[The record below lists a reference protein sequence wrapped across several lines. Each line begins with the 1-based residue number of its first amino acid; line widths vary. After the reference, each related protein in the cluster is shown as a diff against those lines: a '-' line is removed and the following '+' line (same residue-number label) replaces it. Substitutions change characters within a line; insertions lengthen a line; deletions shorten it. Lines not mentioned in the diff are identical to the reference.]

1 VGRDRT
7 AGLELAQ
14 HHDPSGAFTFVQHHQ
29 FDTFI
34 RAGLPDFVFG
44 QCHVGKHDSIEA
56 DCIRFASAE
65 SKNRKDCSLPAVID
79 FIFVRFLSRETDLI
93 LHS

>member
-1 VGRDRT
+1 V

-79 FIFVRFLSRETDLI
+79 FTFFLLFIARN
-93 LHS
+93 